1 MGLARVV
8 TGVGGASLKRLQA
21 RHRGAGVVR
30 WLRLLVRGVAVGS
43 GCGEWLR
50 WLLLLPPPLLLPSL
64 HGERYFGSTT
74 IGKGVKPSVFE
85 LSTAEAELSGG
96 SSPGDL
102 KSGDQNLRPSLKRT
116 CASYVSCQT
125 CVSTTSPLSYRSQS
139 LRHAMTYCPVS
150 GSNASPR
157 RVRLEAS
164 GPSVVVSAAV
174 STAVGGSSSSSVIRS
189 MTMAPASVAE
199 PPANRRVARCR
210 VRR

>member
-50 WLLLLPPPLLLPSL
+50 WLLLLPSL

-85 LSTAEAELSGG
+85 LSTAEAELSAG

-139 LRHAMTYCPVS
+139 LRQS
-150 GSNASPR
+150 GLESLRLR
-157 RVRLEAS
+157 RRQAAALS
-164 GPSVVVSAAV
+164 LDDHSAR
-174 STAVGGSSSSSVIRS
+174 SS
-189 MTMAPASVAE
+189 AY
-199 PPANRRVARCR
+199 
-210 VRR
+210 